1 MLKITYVR
9 TCELVPNGYNP
20 RKYSKEDLAQLK
32 KSIKEHS
39 LVDPIIINSSP
50 ARKNVIVGGEMRWKV
65 CKELKYKEVPCIPL
79 DIPDLEKEKALCLRL
94 NAISGDWDT
103 SMLEVF
109 DENFLLDVGFEPDDL
124 LDIYGDIIDSEED
137 DFSVSKELEKIKEPK
152 SKLGDIYLL
161 GKHKLYCG
169 DSQDPEVVKRLVGD
183 EKIDMVYCDGP
194 YNIGV
199 SYKSGIGGTKNYS
212 NSKYDDNLSD
222 KEYEAFIKKT
232 IENALSV
239 SNKDV
244 HCFYY
249 SDQKY
254 APMMVKLYK
263 ELGIT
268 FKRTCIW
275 LKGVANPTPQVAF
288 SKIYEPVTYG
298 VRGKPYINDQYKNFN
313 EVLNKEITN
322 GHKVIDEFYDMIDVW
337 AVNRLSGNVYEHPTE
352 KPVTLHDKPI
362 KRCTKIGDNILSLF
376 GGSGGEL
383 ICAEQLKR
391 KMFMVEIDPIF
402 VDLIIRRYEHFTGNK
417 AVKLN

>member
-50 ARKNVIVGGEMRWKV
+50 SRKNIIVGGEMRWKV
-65 CKELKYKEVPCIPL
+65 CKELKYKEVPCIEL

-94 NAISGDWDT
+94 NAISGDWDS

-109 DENFLLDVGFEPDDL
+109 DENFLLDVGFEPEDL
-124 LDIYGDIIDSEED
+124 LEIYGDIIDSEED
-137 DFSVSKELEKIKEPK
+137 EFSVTKELEKIKEPK

-161 GKHKLYCG
+161 GKHKLCCG
-169 DSQDPEVVKRLVGD
+169 NSQDPEVVKKLVGD
-183 EKIDMVYCDGP
+183 EKIDMIYCDGP

-212 NSKYDDNLSD
+212 DSKYDDSLSD

-232 IENALSV
+232 MENALSV

-244 HCFYY
+244 HCFYF

-275 LKGVANPTPQVAF
+275 LKGVATPH
-288 SKIYEPVTYG
+288 
-298 VRGKPYINDQYKNFN
+298 
-313 EVLNKEITN
+313 
-322 GHKVIDEFYDMIDVW
+322 HK
-337 AVNRLSGNVYEHPTE
+337 
-352 KPVTLHDKPI
+352 
-362 KRCTKIGDNILSLF
+362 
-376 GGSGGEL
+376 
-383 ICAEQLKR
+383 
-391 KMFMVEIDPIF
+391 
-402 VDLIIRRYEHFTGNK
+402 
-417 AVKLN
+417 